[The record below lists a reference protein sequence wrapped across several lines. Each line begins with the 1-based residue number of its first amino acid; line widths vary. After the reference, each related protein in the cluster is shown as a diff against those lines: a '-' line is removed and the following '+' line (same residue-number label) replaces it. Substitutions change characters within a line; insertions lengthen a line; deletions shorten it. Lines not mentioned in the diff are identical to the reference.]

1 MPDDRTICPLYAPDM
16 PRVPIETARYYGPP
30 RSSMF
35 ARPSG
40 TFTLQNGFLY
50 LIPYIN
56 EETVAYDRIYTHI
69 NTQQAGKFC
78 RMGIWR
84 VCPDTHATADIVE
97 QSGDVSLNVAPTFYT
112 LLWGRMEPGPYVLG
126 IASDATTA
134 LLTALDSTQLQ
145 ALGSTDLSNAPDC
158 HWRKDIAWTSG
169 TSLPEY
175 IDLSTLT
182 YRRQNPPMLAL
193 RALRA

>member
-1 MPDDRTICPLYAPDM
+1 MPDDLSIHPLYAPDM
-16 PRVPIETARYYGPP
+16 PRVPMQTARYYGPP
-30 RSSMF
+30 RSSMM

-50 LIPYIN
+50 LLPYIN
-56 EETVAYDRIYTHI
+56 EETIVYDRIYTHI
-69 NTQQAGKFC
+69 KTQQFGVVC
-78 RMGIWR
+78 RMGVWR
-84 VCPDTHATADIVE
+84 LRPRTHAPASIVE
-97 QSGDVSLNVAPTFYT
+97 QSGDVALNVAPTFYS
-112 LLWGRMEPGPYVLG
+112 LLRCRLEPGPYVLG
-126 IASDATTA
+126 IASNATTA

-145 ALGSTDLSNAPDC
+145 TLGSTDLANAPDS
-158 HWRKDIAWTSG
+158 HWRKDIAWTAG

>member
-1 MPDDRTICPLYAPDM
+1 MSSSHTIHPLYAPDT
-16 PRVPIETARYYGPP
+16 PRIPVETARFYGPP

-40 TFTLQNGFLY
+40 TFALQNGYLY

-56 EETVAYDRIYTHI
+56 EETVVYDRIYTHI
-69 NTQQAGKFC
+69 NTQQIGKVC

-84 VCPDTHATADIVE
+84 VRPDTHATADIVE
-97 QSGDVSLNVAPTFYT
+97 QSSDVSLGVAPTFYT
-112 LLWGRMEPGPYVLG
+112 LLRARLEPGPYVIG

-145 ALGSTDLSNAPDC
+145 SLGSTDLSNAPDC
-158 HWRKDIAWTSG
+158 HWRKDIAWTAG

-175 IDLSTLT
+175 IVLSSLT

-193 RALRA
+193 RALRS